1 MTSRRATRPAWKQSP
16 RSGARSRGTSWRS
29 RSRTGSSI
37 GSVTCCKSSPAV
49 ELRPPRAQGFR
60 SNLSSNRGISSSAW
74 VETPRSKTA
83 VAIIEASTTPKNDG
97 DSDVA
102 LAASGDR
109 QAFERLYRQH
119 VNRVFSLCA
128 RMVADRLRAEELT
141 QDVFVRAWEKLHLFR
156 GESSFGTWLHRMTV
170 NVVLN
175 ARKSDGRRQSRFEDS
190 EDDNGGVD
198 SVASSS
204 TSGTV
209 GMPLPP
215 GDLLDLEEAIGKLPP
230 GARRVFVLHD
240 VEGYK
245 HEEIAEM
252 LGVTTGATK
261 AQLHR
266 ARLLLR
272 EALNR

>member
-1 MTSRRATRPAWKQSP
+1 M
-16 RSGARSRGTSWRS
+16 
-29 RSRTGSSI
+29 
-37 GSVTCCKSSPAV
+37 
-49 ELRPPRAQGFR
+49 
-60 SNLSSNRGISSSAW
+60 
-74 VETPRSKTA
+74 TA
-83 VAIIEASTTPKNDG
+83 VAIIEATANTTGNG

-109 QAFERLYRQH
+109 RAFERLYRLH

-128 RMVADRLRAEELT
+128 RMVADRTQAEELT

-156 GESSFGTWLHRMTV
+156 GEAAFGTWLHRLTV

-175 ARKSDGRRQSRFEDS
+175 ARKSEGRHRSRHQDAG
-190 EDDNGGVD
+190 EDDGMD
-198 SVASSS
+198 ELPD
-204 TSGTV
+204 TSAG
-209 GMPLPP
+209 LLAP
-215 GDLLDLEEAIGKLPP
+215 GDMLDLEEAIETLPP

-245 HEEIAEM
+245 HEEIAEQ

>member
-1 MTSRRATRPAWKQSP
+1 M
-16 RSGARSRGTSWRS
+16 
-29 RSRTGSSI
+29 
-37 GSVTCCKSSPAV
+37 
-49 ELRPPRAQGFR
+49 
-60 SNLSSNRGISSSAW
+60 
-74 VETPRSKTA
+74 TA
-83 VAIIEASTTPKNDG
+83 VAIIEASTPSKSNG

-102 LAASGDR
+102 LAASGNR
-109 QAFERLYRQH
+109 EAFERLYRQH

-128 RMVADRLRAEELT
+128 RMVADRQRAEELT

-156 GESSFGTWLHRMTV
+156 GESSFGTWLHRLTV

-175 ARKSDGRRQSRFEDS
+175 ARKSEGRRQARFEETD
-190 EDDNGGVD
+190 EENGGGVD

-204 TSGTV
+204 TSGIV

-215 GDLLDLEEAIGKLPP
+215 GDLLDLEAAMKRLPP

-272 EALNR
+272 EAMSR

>member
-1 MTSRRATRPAWKQSP
+1 M
-16 RSGARSRGTSWRS
+16 
-29 RSRTGSSI
+29 
-37 GSVTCCKSSPAV
+37 
-49 ELRPPRAQGFR
+49 
-60 SNLSSNRGISSSAW
+60 
-74 VETPRSKTA
+74 TA
-83 VAIIEASTTPKNDG
+83 VAIIEASTPSKSNG

-102 LAASGDR
+102 LAASGNR
-109 QAFERLYRQH
+109 EAFERLYRQH

-128 RMVADRLRAEELT
+128 RMVADRQRAEELT

-156 GESSFGTWLHRMTV
+156 GESSFGTWLHRLTV

-175 ARKSDGRRQSRFEDS
+175 ARKSEGRRQARFE
-190 EDDNGGVD
+190 ETDDENGGGVD
-198 SVASSS
+198 AVASSS
-204 TSGTV
+204 TSGIV

-215 GDLLDLEEAIGKLPP
+215 GDLLDLEAAMKRLPP

-272 EALNR
+272 EAMSR